1 MLITVQFTKKTTHL
15 YGLKDES
22 YMPRVSYLDKDLE
35 FEVDEEDI
43 LFDALDNHGCK
54 LPHGCLAGSCGAC
67 RIEVIEG
74 EENLK
79 PASAIEMNTI
89 EAIVENYEKR
99 NGQGSAAGKK
109 IRLACRARVRGEVK
123 FKSFK

>member
-1 MLITVQFTKKTTHL
+1 MHKVSFIDIKSDQEKTF
-15 YGLKDES
+15 D
-22 YMPRVSYLDKDLE
+22 V
-35 FEVDEEDI
+35 EEEMVI
-43 LFDALDNHGCK
+43 FDALDNEGEK

-74 EENLK
+74 FDNLK
-79 PASAIEMNTI
+79 PASAIENNTI
-89 EAIVENYEKR
+89 EAIIENHEKSH
-99 NGQGSAAGKK
+99 GKGSCDGKK